1 MTADKFW
8 KKFKEKMNKKSVRDK
23 AISTW
28 NNRGNFTNFII
39 DQIADIV
46 SEEHN
51 TSKEYYNIDLI
62 GWSQLKQNLPTPL
75 VSKYRLKKHLW
86 SLDIAIEHENDQSDW
101 TDELIKLLYINC
113 PLRVVI
119 GYIPSEVTSD
129 NAKMKNILNYASE
142 SIRLAEGESD
152 LISGKQEYILIFGKN
167 SGQITDFSENTY
179 SAYKYNVVTKKFEYF
194 EESST

>member
-62 GWSQLKQNLPTPL
+62 GWSQLKQNLPTPP

-142 SIRLAEGESD
+142 SIRLAEGEFD